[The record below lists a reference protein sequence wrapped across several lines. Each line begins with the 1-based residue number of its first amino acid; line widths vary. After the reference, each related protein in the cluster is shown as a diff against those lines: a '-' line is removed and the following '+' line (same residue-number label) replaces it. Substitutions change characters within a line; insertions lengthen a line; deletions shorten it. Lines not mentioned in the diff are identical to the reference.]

1 MYPDLSYI
9 FHDLIGTQPDNW
21 LSIFKTFGMFLIL
34 SFLASAYFFRKE
46 LVRKEQDGLIR
57 ASTETIR
64 SGFGPKPMD
73 LVMNG
78 LFGFILGLKVPYVYA
93 NFEVFKMDPASI
105 LLSSKGNL
113 LLGIVLAAVFAG
125 YKYWDMQRKKLDKP
139 VVRKIEVKPHE
150 RIVDITVL
158 AAVTGVIGAK
168 VFVIFESAE
177 NFRAFLRDPLGQL
190 LSGSGLAIYGGLIL
204 AFIAV
209 YLYVKSK
216 GMKPIH
222 VMDAVAPALI
232 MGYAVGRMGCQLS
245 GDGDWGI
252 VNTKPAPG
260 WWFLPD
266 SWWAWDYPRNVLEQ
280 SAGNPIPDCAF
291 RYCNALSEPVFPTPI
306 YEVIMSLAIFA
317 ILWSLR
323 KRIKA
328 AGALFFIYM
337 VLNGVERFFI
347 EKIRVNPDIEI
358 FGIQATQAEY
368 IAVLLVIGG
377 FAGLAWSYLK
387 HRGKAPG

>member
-9 FHDLIGTQPDNW
+9 FHDLFGTQPDNW

-34 SFLASAYFFRKE
+34 AFLASAYFFRKE
-46 LVRKEQDGLIR
+46 LIRKEQLGQLP

-64 SGFGPKPMD
+64 MGFGPKPAD
-73 LVMNG
+73 LLMNA

-93 NFEVFKMDPASI
+93 NFEAFKADPASI

-113 LLGIVLAAVFAG
+113 LAGIVLATVFAG
-125 YKYWDMQRKKLDKP
+125 YKYWELQRKKLAKP
-139 VVRKIEVKPHE
+139 VVRKVSVKPHE

-158 AAVTGVIGAK
+158 AAVTGVLGAK
-168 VFVIFESAE
+168 IFVIFESAE
-177 NFRAFLRDPLGQL
+177 NFSAFLRDPLGQL

-204 AFIAV
+204 AFISV
-209 YLYVKSK
+209 YIYVKRK
-216 GMKPIH
+216 GMPPIH

-252 VNTKPAPG
+252 VNTKPTPD
-260 WWFLPD
+260 WWFLPE

-280 SAGNPIPDCAF
+280 HIGNPIPDCTY

-306 YEVIMSLAIFA
+306 YEVIMSLVIFA

-323 KRIKA
+323 KRIHA

-337 VLNGVERFFI
+337 ILNGVERFFI

-358 FGIQATQAEY
+358 LGMKATQAEY
-368 IAVLLVIGG
+368 IAVLMVIGG
-377 FAGLAWSYLK
+377 VAGLIWSYRRSK
-387 HRGKAPG
+387 GRSPG